1 MYKSI
6 VNKTITSLFGIL
18 IITAIVLP
26 FLLKSLGFHPDFESQ
41 KYNLDGKK
49 VLIIASSHAVLNMP
63 GETRGKPTGVASSEL
78 TVPYYEFLNSGMQV
92 DLASTQGG
100 KIPIDPETLL
110 YFIRTSSDEKFQSD
124 TKAMKKL
131 NNSLLIDDVDFT
143 DYDLIFI
150 AGGWGAG
157 YDLGYSEILGTKI
170 SQAYYAD
177 KIIGAVCH
185 GPLGLLKAKDKN
197 GNLLIAGRNMT
208 GVTDKQVKEL
218 GIEMTPLHPET
229 ELRKAGVV
237 FESKTKFRDIFANH
251 IVIDQ
256 EQRFVTGQN
265 QNAGHETAQKMM
277 SILASGE

>member
-1 MYKSI
+1 MEI
-6 VNKTITSLFGIL
+6 LFLICTGVIFIL
-18 IITAIVLP
+18 LIPKI
-26 FLLKSLGFHPDFESQ
+26 LKFFGLHPDYIGTS
-41 KYNLDGKK
+41 YSLPGKK
-49 VLIIASSHAVLNMP
+49 ALIIATNQAELNKH
-63 GETRGKPTGVASSEL
+63 GKTGGKATGAFASEI
-78 TVPYYEFLNSGMQV
+78 TAAYYDFIDASMQV
-92 DLASTQGG
+92 DIASIKGG
-100 KIPIDPETLL
+100 KIPIEPQSLSYFLKTSEDKRFLQDPELK
-110 YFIRTSSDEKFQSD
+110 EKVKNS
-124 TKAMKKL
+124 KK
-131 NNSLLIDDVDFT
+131 ITDIDFT
-143 DYDLIFI
+143 TYDIIFL
-150 AGGWGAG
+150 AGGWGAA
-157 YDLGYSEILGTKI
+157 YDLGFSETLGTKI

-218 GIEMTPLHPET
+218 GIEMTPLHPEI

-251 IVIDQ
+251 IVVDQ